1 MSFVIAGTGD
11 PALTHLLVEW
21 VTTATWRDS
30 KAFLDK
36 HAEALLGEAGD
47 AALQQLID
55 DNPDQEVL
63 PLHQWILRG
72 AVTSGVD
79 TAYDT
84 LDQSLRVRA
93 LAEGLV
99 AWVSTQS
106 WDEARAFFEQHADD
120 LLTDEAESVL
130 AALALDN
137 PEQPDLVA
145 HQGLLALCRIDG
157 PDKAYNLLMDP
168 ERLRGL
174 VMSPAGQSDPAWALP
189 RARLLAG
196 LFPEDPEAALI
207 LALAAMREG
216 DRDEMERS
224 IGRCAAISSPAQR
237 QALAQRLSDLA
248 DTEPDLAP
256 VLRMLKD
263 MLDRP
268 AGDR

>member
-1 MSFVIAGTGD
+1 MSFVIAGAGD
-11 PALTHLLVEW
+11 RALAHLLVEW
-21 VTTATWRDS
+21 VTTATWKDS

-36 HAEALLGEAGD
+36 HAEALLGEAGE

-72 AVTSGVD
+72 AVTGGVD

-106 WDEARAFFEQHADD
+106 WDEARAFFEQHAND
-120 LLTDEAESVL
+120 LMTDEAESVL

-157 PDKAYNLLMDP
+157 PDKAYGLLMDP

-174 VMSPAGQSDPAWALP
+174 VTSPAGQSDPARARP

-196 LFPEDPEAALI
+196 LFPEDPAAAFSLTLAAL
-207 LALAAMREG
+207 REG
-216 DRDEMERS
+216 DREEMERA
-224 IGRCAAISSPAQR
+224 IGRCVAISSPQDR
-237 QALAQRLSDLA
+237 RALAQHLSEMA
-248 DTEPDLAP
+248 DAEPDLAP

-263 MLDRP
+263 VLDRP
-268 AGDR
+268 TDDR